1 MVRYTHD
8 TWRILYPNGND
19 WEWELKNCPN
29 DLSCFVRQSVAQGL
43 SEQNARTNYA
53 LIATIDEQYIN
64 WLSNNKK
71 KHSAKNLSK
80 YISSKLNDVDFWT
93 SRLIDSG
100 MTNSYNV
107 LGVPGMFMTHQID
120 CSKSEY
126 ALTKETSEQISQLLA
141 DTYQN
146 ETVFVPGWVVKGCDL
161 PKCANDMIKLAELFW
176 SDGKR
181 VRFGKFLEQNY
192 SKEELVDKFV
202 PLYFT
207 IPFVIK
213 SKVDCALVDLYGY
226 TQVDQCK
233 TVQSMSVVRFTE
245 DNRSRLLKLISS
257 EIKQFVSIGT
267 NAVMPGHAYMLY
279 NMGLTKNKIV
289 NISMH

>member
-1 MVRYTHD
+1 
-8 TWRILYPNGND
+8 
-19 WEWELKNCPN
+19 
-29 DLSCFVRQSVAQGL
+29 
-43 SEQNARTNYA
+43 
-53 LIATIDEQYIN
+53 
-64 WLSNNKK
+64 
-71 KHSAKNLSK
+71 
-80 YISSKLNDVDFWT
+80 
-93 SRLIDSG
+93 
-100 MTNSYNV
+100 
-107 LGVPGMFMTHQID
+107 
-120 CSKSEY
+120 
-126 ALTKETSEQISQLLA
+126 
-141 DTYQN
+141 
-146 ETVFVPGWVVKGCDL
+146 
-161 PKCANDMIKLAELFW
+161 MIKLAELFW